1 MKTKMPIIA
10 LLSLIV
16 LCFAA
21 FDASA
26 LGGHGGHGFMGKHLK
41 GVLAKAGVPLTDE
54 QKTLIKE
61 IFQQNRDQMKA
72 TRTAL
77 FQARQALSASMLS
90 EQQADDAIKVQVDK
104 TIVPLIQTMAEN
116 RAASYNQIL
125 WTVLTADQRAAL
137 QAFGGPKQT
146 QP

>member
-1 MKTKMPIIA
+1 MKTKMIVIA

-16 LCFAA
+16 LCFAT

-26 LGGHGGHGFMGKHLK
+26 FGGHGGHGFVGKHLK

-54 QKTLIKE
+54 QKTQIKG
-61 IFQQNRDQMKA
+61 IFEQNRDQVKA

-77 FQARQALSASMLS
+77 FQARQDLNASLLS
-90 EQQADDAIKVQVDK
+90 EQQADDAVKARVDK

-116 RAASYNQIL
+116 RAAIYNQVL

-137 QAFGGPKQT
+137 QASGGPKQT